1 MESSIAI
8 EGLSALAHPGRLSAF
23 RHLVR
28 AGPDGMAA
36 GDVARALAAPPN
48 TTSSHLAVLAQAGLI
63 QSRRR
68 GRFII
73 YAADAER
80 MAALLTYL
88 VADCCQGAPEV
99 CAPLSD
105 VLRTAACGRPEA
117 RA

>member
-1 MESSIAI
+1 MESSDAVVA
-8 EGLSALAHPGRLSAF
+8 LSALAHPGRLSAF

-28 AGPDGMAA
+28 AGRDGMFA
-36 GDVARALAAPPN
+36 GDVARALQAPAN
-48 TTSSHLAVLAQAGLI
+48 TTSTHLAVLAQAGLV
-63 QSRRR
+63 QSRRE
-68 GRFII
+68 GRHIV
-73 YAADAER
+73 YAADTER
-80 MAALLTYL
+80 MAELLAYL